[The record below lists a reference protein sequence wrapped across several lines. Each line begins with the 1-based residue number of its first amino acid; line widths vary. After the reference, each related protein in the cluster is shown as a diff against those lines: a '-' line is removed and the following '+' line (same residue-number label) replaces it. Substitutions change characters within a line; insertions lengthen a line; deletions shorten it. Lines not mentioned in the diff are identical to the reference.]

1 MSRISKLFTGLCT
14 AALFMI
20 ILAAP
25 VKADLASDAAWVQA
39 QAQAG
44 LKSAQAALDAAYATG
59 VKDAAWVK
67 AQQAAGMA
75 AGLAHQQDIANQAAA
90 GMASG
95 QAALNAFYATGVN
108 GVACVKAQQ
117 AAGAASGMAY
127 LQAIAAKTA
136 SDAAWVAAQAAAGM
150 H

>member
-59 VKDAAWVK
+59 VKDAAWVQ
-67 AQQAAGMA
+67 AQQAAG
-75 AGLAHQQDIANQAAA
+75 L
-90 GMASG
+90 ASG
-95 QAALNAFYATGVN
+95 Q
-108 GVACVKAQQ
+108 
-117 AAGAASGMAY
+117 AY

-136 SDAAWVAAQAAAGM
+136 ADAAWVQAQAAAGM

>member
-39 QAQAG
+39 QA
-44 LKSAQAALDAAYATG
+44 
-59 VKDAAWVK
+59 
-67 AQQAAGMA
+67 
-75 AGLAHQQDIANQAAA
+75 AA

-95 QAALNAFYATGVN
+95 QAYLN
-108 GVACVKAQQ
+108 
-117 AAGAASGMAY
+117 
-127 LQAIAAKTA
+127 AIAAKTA

>member
-59 VKDAAWVK
+59 VKDAAWVQ
-67 AQQAAGMA
+67 AQQAAG
-75 AGLAHQQDIANQAAA
+75 L
-90 GMASG
+90 ASG
-95 QAALNAFYATGVN
+95 Q
-108 GVACVKAQQ
+108 
-117 AAGAASGMAY
+117 AY
-127 LQAIAAKTA
+127 LQAIATQTA
-136 SDAAWVAAQAAAGM
+136 ADLAWVQAQAAAGL

>member
-59 VKDAAWVK
+59 VKDAAWVQ
-67 AQQAAGMA
+67 AQQAAG
-75 AGLAHQQDIANQAAA
+75 L
-90 GMASG
+90 ASG
-95 QAALNAFYATGVN
+95 Q
-108 GVACVKAQQ
+108 
-117 AAGAASGMAY
+117 AY

-136 SDAAWVAAQAAAGM
+136 ADAAWVQAQALAGM

>member
-44 LKSAQAALDAAYATG
+44 LKSAQAALDE
-59 VKDAAWVK
+59 VDR
-67 AQQAAGMA
+67 AAGRE
-75 AGLAHQQDIANQAAA
+75 
-90 GMASG
+90 
-95 QAALNAFYATGVN
+95 
-108 GVACVKAQQ
+108 
-117 AAGAASGMAY
+117 GAW
-127 LQAIAAKTA
+127 I
-136 SDAAWVAAQAAAGM
+136 
-150 H
+150 

>member
-1 MSRISKLFTGLCT
+1 MSRISKLFTGLCI
-14 AALFMI
+14 AALFMF
-20 ILAAP
+20 ILSAP
-25 VKADLASDAAWVQA
+25 VKADLAQA
-39 QAQAG
+39 EAG
-44 LKSAQAALDAAYATG
+44 LKAGQAALDAAYATG
-59 VKDAAWVK
+59 VKDAAWVQ

-95 QAALNAFYATGVN
+95 QA
-108 GVACVKAQQ
+108 
-117 AAGAASGMAY
+117 Y

-136 SDAAWVAAQAAAGM
+136 ADAAWVQAQALAGM

>member
-1 MSRISKLFTGLCT
+1 
-14 AALFMI
+14 
-20 ILAAP
+20 
-25 VKADLASDAAWVQA
+25 
-39 QAQAG
+39 
-44 LKSAQAALDAAYATG
+44 
-59 VKDAAWVK
+59 
-67 AQQAAGMA
+67 
-75 AGLAHQQDIANQAAA
+75 
-90 GMASG
+90 MASG

>member
-1 MSRISKLFTGLCT
+1 MLRISKLFTGLCT

-20 ILAAP
+20 IFAAP

-59 VKDAAWVK
+59 VKDAAWVQ
-67 AQQAAGMA
+67 AQQAAG
-75 AGLAHQQDIANQAAA
+75 L
-90 GMASG
+90 ASG
-95 QAALNAFYATGVN
+95 Q
-108 GVACVKAQQ
+108 
-117 AAGAASGMAY
+117 AY

-136 SDAAWVAAQAAAGM
+136 ADAAWVQAQALAGM

>member
-59 VKDAAWVK
+59 VKDAAWVQ

-75 AGLAHQQDIANQAAA
+75 
-90 GMASG
+90 SG
-95 QAALNAFYATGVN
+95 Q
-108 GVACVKAQQ
+108 
-117 AAGAASGMAY
+117 AY

-136 SDAAWVAAQAAAGM
+136 ADAAWVQAQALAGM

>member
-25 VKADLASDAAWVQA
+25 VKADLAQA
-39 QAQAG
+39 EAG
-44 LKSAQAALDAAYATG
+44 LKSGQAALDAAYATG
-59 VKDAAWVK
+59 VKDAAWVQ
-67 AQQAAGMA
+67 AQQAAG
-75 AGLAHQQDIANQAAA
+75 L
-90 GMASG
+90 ASG
-95 QAALNAFYATGVN
+95 Q
-108 GVACVKAQQ
+108 
-117 AAGAASGMAY
+117 AY

-136 SDAAWVAAQAAAGM
+136 ADAAWVQAQALAGM

>member
-44 LKSAQAALDAAYATG
+44 LKSAQAALDAAYA
-59 VKDAAWVK
+59 
-67 AQQAAGMA
+67 MI
-75 AGLAHQQDIANQAAA
+75 LSHQFFHITNF
-90 GMASG
+90 M
-95 QAALNAFYATGVN
+95 
-108 GVACVKAQQ
+108 
-117 AAGAASGMAY
+117 
-127 LQAIAAKTA
+127 I
-136 SDAAWVAAQAAAGM
+136 
-150 H
+150 